1 MRLSRTQGCDIP
13 DSYFVYF
20 DYFVY
25 AARRAAPAQRRN
37 PPRPRNHQRNTGRQ
51 PALSISLSAP
61 RSVLTSPESAPPMK
75 PLAPILGLALALAG
89 CSQLDQAFAPPPPS
103 ALSQPIQA
111 AEIDWSRK
119 SGANTVSGIATMKA
133 GDTTHTCGGQAANLV
148 PDSAYARARMTAI
161 FGNDQRGTRASA
173 QGPVKFD
180 RDDPL
185 YVSTLRRTTCDA
197 SGSFSF
203 PRVPDGVWYVTTS
216 VKWDGPADRAEGGS
230 MMKRVDV
237 RGGKLVKVTLP

>member
-1 MRLSRTQGCDIP
+1 
-13 DSYFVYF
+13 
-20 DYFVY
+20 
-25 AARRAAPAQRRN
+25 
-37 PPRPRNHQRNTGRQ
+37 
-51 PALSISLSAP
+51 
-61 RSVLTSPESAPPMK
+61 MK

-89 CSQLDQAFAPPPPS
+89 CSQFDQAFAPPPPS

-119 SGANTVSGIATMKA
+119 SGANTVSGIAT
-133 GDTTHTCGGQAANLV
+133 HTCGGQAANLV

-161 FGNDQRGTRASA
+161 FGNDTRGTRASA

-216 VKWDGPADRAEGGS
+216 VKWDGPGDRAEGGS

>member
-1 MRLSRTQGCDIP
+1 
-13 DSYFVYF
+13 
-20 DYFVY
+20 
-25 AARRAAPAQRRN
+25 
-37 PPRPRNHQRNTGRQ
+37 
-51 PALSISLSAP
+51 
-61 RSVLTSPESAPPMK
+61 MK

-161 FGNDQRGTRASA
+161 FGNDTRGTRASA
-173 QGPVKFD
+173 QGPAL
-180 RDDPL
+180 RLDPAPHH
-185 YVSTLRRTTCDA
+185 LRRLRQLLLPARPRRRLVRHDRREVGRPGRPRRGRLDDEAGGRAGREAGQGDVALDA
-197 SGSFSF
+197 ARRARRIARTDSCFLDTAYPRIFVRF
-203 PRVPDGVWYVTTS
+203 PNLLRRHCFCPLKFETM
-216 VKWDGPADRAEGGS
+216 E
-230 MMKRVDV
+230 
-237 RGGKLVKVTLP
+237 

>member
-1 MRLSRTQGCDIP
+1 
-13 DSYFVYF
+13 
-20 DYFVY
+20 
-25 AARRAAPAQRRN
+25 
-37 PPRPRNHQRNTGRQ
+37 
-51 PALSISLSAP
+51 
-61 RSVLTSPESAPPMK
+61 MK

-89 CSQLDQAFAPPPPS
+89 CSQFDQAFAPPPPS

-133 GDTTHTCGGQAANLV
+133 GETTHTCGGQAANLV

-161 FGNDQRGTRASA
+161 FGNDTRGTRASA

-197 SGSFSF
+197 SGSFSCQSAF
-203 PRVPDGVWYVTTS
+203 KRDPGSASKRDPPEGRVLTS
-216 VKWDGPADRAEGGS
+216 AHPPSELFGRLTIRAAAGS
-230 MMKRVDV
+230 VGM
-237 RGGKLVKVTLP
+237 

>member
-1 MRLSRTQGCDIP
+1 
-13 DSYFVYF
+13 
-20 DYFVY
+20 
-25 AARRAAPAQRRN
+25 
-37 PPRPRNHQRNTGRQ
+37 
-51 PALSISLSAP
+51 
-61 RSVLTSPESAPPMK
+61 MK

-89 CSQLDQAFAPPPPS
+89 CSQFDQAFAPPPPS

-111 AEIDWSRK
+111 AEIDWSRR
-119 SGANTVSGIATMKA
+119 SGANTVSGIATMTA
-133 GDTTHTCGGQAANLV
+133 GGTTHTCGGQAANLV

-161 FGNDQRGTRASA
+161 FGNDTRGTRASA

-216 VKWDGPADRAEGGS
+216 VKWDGPGDRAEGGS